1 MSNASPSPLCFGCE
15 ALGGTDWGDVDIAA
29 IERAIEEAMDIGVNF
44 FDTAT
49 VYGLTSSEERLAR
62 ALGHRRHDAVIATK
76 GGLSWQAD
84 DSGRAKVW
92 KDSSPDAIVN
102 GVHESLTRMQLDVI
116 PVYYIHWPDPNTPF
130 EATFSTLQNLK
141 EQGKIAAIGCSNFS
155 IDQLREAAN
164 YADVDYVQGPLNLFK
179 ENRNREMLRHCEEH
193 SMAFVAYG
201 ALASGL
207 LTGKYHG
214 GSTFGKNDRRSRLD
228 SFSGDG
234 LSSKLAEMERYQ
246 AAAAEQ
252 NLSLVEYALRWV
264 LDQPSVLSVIT
275 GIKSCEQ
282 LRQNWQA
289 IAGE

>member
-1 MSNASPSPLCFGCE
+1 M
-15 ALGGTDWGDVDIAA
+15 
-29 IERAIEEAMDIGVNF
+29 
-44 FDTAT
+44 
-49 VYGLTSSEERLAR
+49 
-62 ALGHRRHDAVIATK
+62 IATK

-92 KDSSPDAIVN
+92 KDSSPDAIVT
-102 GVHESLTRMQLDVI
+102 GVHESLIRMQLDVI

-214 GSTFGKNDRRSRLD
+214 GRPSAKMTGDHALSPFRAMAFRPSSPKWNAIRPPRPSRT
-228 SFSGDG
+228 
-234 LSSKLAEMERYQ
+234 
-246 AAAAEQ
+246 
-252 NLSLVEYALRWV
+252 SLWSNM
-264 LDQPSVLSVIT
+264 P
-275 GIKSCEQ
+275 
-282 LRQNWQA
+282 
-289 IAGE
+289 